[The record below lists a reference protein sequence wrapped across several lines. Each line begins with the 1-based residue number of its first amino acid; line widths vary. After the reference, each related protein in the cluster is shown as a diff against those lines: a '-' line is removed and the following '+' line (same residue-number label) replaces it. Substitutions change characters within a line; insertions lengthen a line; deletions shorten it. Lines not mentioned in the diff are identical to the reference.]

1 MTKKALVTGASRGIG
16 RAIAGRLASQG
27 YDLYLTCLHSM
38 DALTEYAHELTEAY
52 EVKCLPFQ
60 GDMGCAADVERLFS
74 SAPIRSL
81 DVLVNN
87 AGISYIG
94 LLQDMTPASSHFP

>member
-60 GDMGCAADVERLFS
+60 GDREKRQ
-74 SAPIRSL
+74 RSL
-81 DVLVNN
+81 AQCLQLK
-87 AGISYIG
+87 YITCTKSF
-94 LLQDMTPASSHFP
+94 LIIEKIPAFSVP